1 MRVLCDKC
9 DKVCNLKRAI
19 KSNKFVCWSCKNDK
33 EKVLPMSFNYYK
45 LFPKSCNYYE
55 LFPKNEWSV
64 IRVINEIK
72 GVI

>member
-33 EKVLPMSFNYYK
+33 EKENAKCEMQKVKVKNAEVRSEQGKRNAV
-45 LFPKSCNYYE
+45 KS
-55 LFPKNEWSV
+55 K
-64 IRVINEIK
+64 K
-72 GVI
+72 